1 VSSRKIP
8 NSTNFFIRG
17 FRHLHSFA
25 AEGLRMSTASSRPQL
40 ILVVDVTVPAAARD
54 ESLPD
59 VDARRVEVYS
69 QASGG
74 RNLRGGLSA
83 AKFL

>member
-1 VSSRKIP
+1 MSSRKIP
-8 NSTNFFIRG
+8 KVTDVFILA

-25 AEGLRMSTASSRPQL
+25 AEGLRMSTASSQPQL

-74 RNLRGGLSA
+74 RNPRGGLSA

>member
-1 VSSRKIP
+1 
-8 NSTNFFIRG
+8 
-17 FRHLHSFA
+17 
-25 AEGLRMSTASSRPQL
+25 MSTASSRPQL

-54 ESLPD
+54 ESSPD